1 MPGEM
6 RVKHSTGTTQLS
18 VVRAKEVPIPVL
30 WSQIE

>member
-18 VVRAKEVPIPVL
+18 VVRAKELPVL